1 VRSVSRSTLK
11 LALVVFALAA
21 LALPAAVS
29 ASVRLSGID
38 TSSYPTVRATVFSS
52 AGPGI
57 RPALTEDGSAVTG
70 FDGVNLANSKSV
82 VLAIDRSRSMQ
93 GAKFANAL
101 SAARQFVA
109 SKPSSDGVSV
119 LAFASN
125 VLRVSR
131 FSQNPGDADAALQSL
146 TLDQH
151 QGTALYDAVEVAVRE
166 LTAQGGAR
174 VLILLTDGTDTS
186 STHSLDE
193 AAQDARRHNVLV
205 YSIGIAGKGFTPD
218 ALQRLAQDSGGAFY
232 RAASSSALAGVYQA
246 IAAALRNTWR
256 VEYVTAARPGE
267 SIRLQAAVVGAGT
280 ASASTRI
287 PTSLGRIAP
296 SQPSKIFPKGAY
308 GPSGPLAV
316 GIAVAVLALF
326 AFISIFA
333 AYRGS
338 WVRSRIAAHIGET
351 KVTAKQ
357 KRQAQGLAAFQAIF
371 HATEGALGNL
381 KQWRWVQ
388 RMLERG
394 AIPLRTVEFF
404 WIMVGSAFMLG
415 FFGAV
420 AGQSPF
426 VILLLMA
433 MGAGV
438 PFLFAWFKMRRRLK
452 AFEDQL
458 PDLLITIAASL
469 KAGHSF
475 KQGLQAVVEE
485 GQPPASEEFGRVLTE
500 TSLGRPM
507 DEALAEMA
515 ERCGS
520 KNFEF
525 AITAVT
531 IQRQVGGSLASLFD
545 MVADTVRQRQQ
556 FARKIRG
563 LTAMGRMG
571 SYTLVGIP
579 FFLALAMTV
588 INSTYMRPLYHT
600 KAGHF
605 MLVGGL
611 VMMTLGAAI
620 LKKIVSF
627 RG

>member
-1 VRSVSRSTLK
+1 VRSARRSISK
-11 LALVVFALAA
+11 LAFVVVALAA
-21 LALPAAVS
+21 LVLPSAAS
-29 ASVRLSGID
+29 AAIRLRGID
-38 TSSYPTVRATVFSS
+38 TSSYPTVRATVISS
-52 AGPGI
+52 AGPSF
-57 RPALTEDGSAVTG
+57 RPALTEDGNAVAG
-70 FDGVNLANSKSV
+70 MNALNLANSKSV
-82 VLAIDRSRSMQ
+82 VLAIDRSRSMN
-93 GAKFANAL
+93 GAKFSNAI

-109 SKPSSDGVSV
+109 SKPGSDEVSV

-125 VLRVSR
+125 VVGISR
-131 FSQNPGDADAALQSL
+131 FSQNTGDADSALQGLSL
-146 TLDQH
+146 DTR
-151 QGTALYDAVEVAVRE
+151 QGTALYDAVEAAVKE
-166 LTAQGGAR
+166 LARQDGAR
-174 VLILLTDGTDTS
+174 VLILLTDGADTTS
-186 STHSLDE
+186 RQSLE
-193 AAQDARRHNVLV
+193 QAAQDARRHNVLV
-205 YSIGIAGKGFTPD
+205 YAIGIAGKGYAPEP
-218 ALQRLAQDSGGAFY
+218 LERLAQDSGGAFY
-232 RAASSSALAGVYQA
+232 RADSSTALADVYQA

-267 SIRLQAAVVGAGT
+267 TIRLQAAAAGAGT
-280 ASASTRI
+280 ASVSTQI
-287 PTSLGRIAP
+287 PEWFGRIAP
-296 SQPSKIFPKGAY
+296 PEPSKIVPKGAY
-308 GPSGPLAV
+308 GPSGQLAI
-316 GIAVAVLALF
+316 GIAVAFLTLL
-326 AFISIFA
+326 AFILVFA

-338 WVRSRIAAHIGET
+338 WVRSRIAAHVGET
-351 KVTAKQ
+351 RVSSKQ
-357 KRQAQGLAAFQAIF
+357 KRQAQRLAAFQAIF
-371 HATEGALGNL
+371 RATESAFGNL

-388 RMLERG
+388 RMLEQG
-394 AIPLRTVEFF
+394 AVPLRTVEFF
-404 WIMVGSAFMLG
+404 WIMIGSAFGLA
-415 FFGAV
+415 FLGAV
-420 AGQSPF
+420 AGQSPL
-426 VILLLMA
+426 VILFMMA
-433 MGAGV
+433 MGGGI
-438 PFLFAWFKMRRRLK
+438 PFFYVWFKMRRRLK

-485 GQPPASEEFGRVLTE
+485 GMPPASEEFKRVLTE

-507 DEALAEMA
+507 DEGLADMA

-579 FFLALAMTV
+579 FFLALALTV
-588 INSTYMRPLYHT
+588 MNPTYMHPLYHT

-605 MLVGGL
+605 MIAGGL
-611 VMMTLGAAI
+611 AMMAMGAAL